1 MRKLKQSQIEKILD
15 GLVIKVYK
23 HQGDPD
29 SLEQLHEAI
38 IICGENGFQVRRY
51 KQMYKKLV
59 MEYSS

>member
-15 GLVIKVYK
+15 GLVVKVYK
-23 HQGDPD
+23 SQGDAE

-51 KQMYKKLV
+51 KQIYKDLI